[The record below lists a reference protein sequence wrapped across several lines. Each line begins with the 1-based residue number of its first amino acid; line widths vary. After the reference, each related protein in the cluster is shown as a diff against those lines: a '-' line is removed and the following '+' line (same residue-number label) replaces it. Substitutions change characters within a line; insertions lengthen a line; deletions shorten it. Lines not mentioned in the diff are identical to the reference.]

1 MSDEPEKF
9 RTGIRTLIHRFR
21 GGGFFGQ
28 VRRDCAFRPTS
39 KRPEILSGMADVTAG
54 ALGAGAE
61 AGAGAGADCANA
73 LLINAHSVSGSRVDG
88 MGRNSNL
95 LVDVM
100 SSHSS

>member
-1 MSDEPEKF
+1 MA
-9 RTGIRTLIHRFR
+9 LL
-21 GGGFFGQ
+21 
-28 VRRDCAFRPTS
+28 RPTS

-54 ALGAGAE
+54 ALGAG